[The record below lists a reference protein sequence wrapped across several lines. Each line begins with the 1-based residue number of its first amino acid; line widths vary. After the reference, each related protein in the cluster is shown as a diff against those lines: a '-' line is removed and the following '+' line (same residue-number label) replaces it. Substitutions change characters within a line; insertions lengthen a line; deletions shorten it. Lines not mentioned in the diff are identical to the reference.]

1 MITWMIIQLCNGSEP
16 RGFRWPTQV
25 QVVVRTGNHTNMVL
39 HFWVGILNF
48 TNLPLI
54 FFFCLT
60 ERKSWSCAGTW
71 FDGIDGPWDL
81 LDGRR
86 LDQRSQWSGDFV
98 ADAQLGRPMWSWLPS
113 PDWGDHRI
121 TCELFDNSRASFP
134 DVCLSNRI
142 CYHLPA
148 YDNFDIFWRGNDEH
162 PDFEVPNFQFKAIA
176 AIASTAPGWFTG
188 LTERQQN
195 LGAILIGSLVGSLV
209 RWFVS
214 WLRRFQT
221 FHIFPSLFR
230 VDDSTECFFWVG
242 HTADPQDAEHLVG
255 TGARKDEGLWMTGY
269 LGMLWAWPWTLSLDV
284 HEM

>member
-1 MITWMIIQLCNGSEP
+1 MALMAHEI
-16 RGFRWPTQV
+16 
-25 QVVVRTGNHTNMVL
+25 
-39 HFWVGILNF
+39 
-48 TNLPLI
+48 
-54 FFFCLT
+54 CLT
-60 ERKSWSCAGTW
+60 AAGWTN
-71 FDGIDGPWDL
+71 DP
-81 LDGRR
+81 
-86 LDQRSQWSGDFV
+86 SG
-98 ADAQLGRPMWSWLPS
+98 AEISWLMPNLGG
-113 PDWGDHRI
+113 PCGHGCHLPTGGI
-121 TCELFDNSRASFP
+121 TVSHVSCLTTLEPVFP